1 MKTNK
6 IQLNKKALIKTASG
20 ILSFVLTANMGLNL
34 LYENACAREIEYDS
48 NRNIITLSS
57 STGDAEVFYLMEDE
71 GSYFISDSLENPNHE
86 EDIYANKSFTIN
98 ENCTLVVLTDYQI
111 EQLTLNGGDE
121 EGSEAVLIVN
131 DDVSVNLR
139 IMRGTGLNKIINY
152 GEIVGEGFSTSS
164 MESNG
169 IKEFHN
175 EGQIEGRGIGIDS
188 DIYSDVPGA
197 SLYAHDSFSKDDRA
211 INAVVEAGNM
221 ARISSTGGSFKLIV
235 GEDTIEITGP
245 VDGVDA
251 YTLFDDPE
259 ITLDEVPDFFVGQS
273 FNFSPFIHTADG
285 YSGTPYIEYSYSGEV
300 WTVKAPTSSGEY
312 YIRAVAPNVGTY
324 RKATS
329 SSQLVR
335 FSYLSTNEVFK
346 DGKSCTI
353 SGVVNDVYVP
363 DELIITPPEGY
374 KIASSHDMASYGD
387 EGQVVFR
394 ESLSFSEDEIVTSGG
409 SINQDVMVSFRSDE
423 NDAITRDV
431 SIYEILPKDDE
442 GNTVWDSLVF
452 DSKGPNIIVYKERPD
467 LGEIVLDELS
477 IEESNAVIAADT
489 MYVSIQDEK
498 YISNIDANVDGVE
511 TNYNSSI
518 RIANTNEFDDYDVP
532 TIYSGYFYLY
542 STPGKAKQ
550 VTITATDGAN
560 NVSTLEFTLIPEN
573 PIDPELEV
581 TLPEE
586 IYVGD
591 EYEPDIE
598 TNSDSEEIAFEYF
611 DLVNDT
617 ELEEAPTAAG
627 SYMLRVTLGPTDL
640 FNSASFELDF
650 EILKYDFEAD
660 VSVANIY
667 VDGTVNPV
675 LSGVPE
681 DYEGTATFKYKLS
694 TDEDSEYSSTV
705 PSAAGTYT
713 VQVTF
718 PDTDDYSGMTCT
730 DEFTISKYEVT
741 ATVSVADIYVGG
753 TLTPVLS
760 IDPEGYNGEINY
772 EYKLS
777 VAPDTAYST
786 TVPSA
791 AGKYTV
797 RVTLAENYKYLG
809 TTCTDTFTISKND
822 VSATVTVA
830 DIYVGGTVNPV
841 LTVDPEDYDNM
852 ENISY
857 EYKLSTEEDS
867 EYSFTVPSAA
877 GTYTLLVT
885 LPATDTY
892 VGTTCTTEFTI
903 SKNTVTAT
911 VSVNDVHYGE
921 DYEPVVETVSTGD
934 VTFYYRDN
942 KQGADSPYL
951 EEKPTAVGSYTV
963 VAEIA
968 ETDKYNSITCSDT
981 FEILKATPVITI
993 TVPENIYAGEDYV
1006 IEIETNSDA
1015 EPEKKFYK
1023 DNNGLTDTV
1032 YFEEPGRA
1040 GNYIVIVSV
1049 AETDSYEAAEES
1061 VSFTVNAKNIEASV
1075 TVSDI
1080 FVGETPSPVIEG
1092 IPEDYD
1098 GTVTYAYKLSTAE
1111 NSDYSTTVPSAA
1123 GEYTVRATLPATDL
1137 YSSVTCTDTFTISK
1151 NAVTATV
1158 TVADIFVG
1166 GTVSP
1171 ILTVN
1176 PEEYDGVIN
1185 YEYKLSTDEDTAYSS
1200 VVPTTAGAYT
1210 VKVTLPE
1217 TNAYLGTTCTDTFTI
1232 SKKTV
1237 TATVSAADIYVG
1249 ETVNPVVSSLSGGT
1263 LTLEYKPSSADDTA
1277 YSTEVPVTAGE
1288 YTVRATIAETTTYLS
1303 TTCTDTFTISKR
1315 ETSATVSVEDI
1326 HVGEEVNPE
1335 LTVDPENYNGAITYE
1350 YKKSSDEG
1358 FSTAV
1363 PTAAGTYTVRATLSE
1378 TNAYLGTTCTDT
1390 FTISKNTLTATV
1402 SVENTTV
1409 GGAVTPVVVTV
1420 PTDYNGTITY
1430 EYKSST
1436 AESFSSTVPTA
1447 AGTYTVRAT
1456 LASTDTYLGTTCTS
1470 TFTISKKALTATV
1483 TVADVNVSGKV
1494 TPVVTTDPEDY
1505 NGTITYEY
1513 KSSTDEAFSST
1524 VPTTAGTYT
1533 VRATLAET
1541 AAYLGTTCTGTFTI
1555 NKNIVSAEVSVANIF
1570 VGDDV
1575 TPAVTTDREDYNG
1588 TITYEYKSS
1597 TDEDFSST
1605 VPTAAGTYTV
1615 RATLAETAAYLGT
1628 TCTGTFTISKRELSA
1643 AVSVKDIYV
1652 GEVVTPELTVESSDY
1667 SGTITYEYKLIAAD
1681 EFSTTVPTAAGAYTV
1696 RATLA
1701 ETDKYLSTTC
1711 TSTFTISRNALTAT
1725 VSVEDTFV
1733 GIPVSPAVSAPD
1745 DYNGTITYEY
1755 KSSTDEAF
1763 SSEVP
1768 TAAGTYSV
1776 RATLSSTDKYLG
1788 TICDSEFTI
1797 KLNPVT
1803 KMDLKVADIYYGQT
1817 VKPVFDTN
1825 SNGTVTIMYKPFG
1838 SADSEYT
1845 TTLPSKAGKYTA
1857 RAVVNENNVYESA
1870 SCTVDFSINYLES
1883 PETTFNPSG
1892 TAGKNGYFTSDVTLN
1907 APEGYQ
1913 ISAKADGPYTTS
1925 IPYTEDLE
1933 SIYLKRTEDNALTDV
1948 ITITNKP
1955 NIDKAAPVFTS
1966 SEGTLSDV
1974 SVIYDESITVTVNDK
1989 NLTSLTINGEAVDL
2003 SSDGSNVLTLTRPA
2017 TGYRKYI
2024 IVAEDAA
2031 GNKRTIELTLMAE
2044 WLRERVVPEGLTL
2057 PLTKGEIYY
2066 LDEGPWSVVYI
2077 SSDGTITENT
2087 TIYSGNIPFYVNA
2100 DGDYIFTRVK

>member
-1 MKTNK
+1 MKMKTFTK
-6 IQLNKKALIKTASG
+6 ITSG
-20 ILSFVLTANMGLNL
+20 ILCIALTLHIGLALTPEKAVAADMIPHIYVNGTDIRLVSAEGDHNAFNIEADDEGGYIISCINESDMDTHVDSIEYLTLENCGCFLKTDLETQIVELIDDDGNEFYTALTIQSGNTLSITDHATGHGQIQNAGTIIFDTYRPSHCPEIHLRNSNL
-34 LYENACAREIEYDS
+34 LIADTIDLTNTIGLDYINSYAESTYEVTTSFIMD
-48 NRNIITLSS
+48 NRSLIGTVVAEPTTAITSTSGGTFNLQVGGAIKTI
-57 STGDAEVFYLMEDE
+57 TGDVN
-71 GSYFISDSLENPNHE
+71 G
-86 EDIYANKSFTIN
+86 YAG
-98 ENCTLVVLTDYQI
+98 DY
-111 EQLTLNGGDE
+111 
-121 EGSEAVLIVN
+121 VN
-131 DDVSVNLR
+131 DPN
-139 IMRGTGLNKIINY
+139 
-152 GEIVGEGFSTSS
+152 
-164 MESNG
+164 
-169 IKEFHN
+169 
-175 EGQIEGRGIGIDS
+175 
-188 DIYSDVPGA
+188 
-197 SLYAHDSFSKDDRA
+197 
-211 INAVVEAGNM
+211 
-221 ARISSTGGSFKLIV
+221 
-235 GEDTIEITGP
+235 
-245 VDGVDA
+245 
-251 YTLFDDPE
+251 
-259 ITLDEVPDFFVGQS
+259 ITLDEVPDHLVGET
-273 FNFSPFIHTADG
+273 FDFSSYIHTADG
-285 YSGTPYIEYSYSGEV
+285 YTGTPYIEYSFNGEE
-300 WTVKAPTSSGEY
+300 WFTETPTSAYDY
-312 YIRAVAPNVGTY
+312 YIRAVAPSSGAYLESV
-324 RKATS
+324 S
-329 SSQLVR
+329 SSQLVKL
-335 FSYLSTNEVFK
+335 SYLSTEEVFK
-346 DGKSCTI
+346 DGKYCTL
-353 SGVVNDVYVP
+353 SGVVNDIYVP
-363 DELIITPPEGY
+363 GELIITPPEGY
-374 KIASSHDMASYGD
+374 KIASSHDMESYGD

-394 ESLSFSEDEIVTSGG
+394 DSLSFSEDEIVTGG
-409 SINQDVMVSFRSDE
+409 GFINQDVMVSFQSE

-431 SIYEILPKDDE
+431 SIYEVLPKDDE
-442 GNTVWDSLVF
+442 GNSVWDSLVF
-452 DSKGPNIIVYKERPD
+452 DSEGPNIIVHKVVTAEGERRAD
-467 LGEIVLDELS
+467 VLS
-477 IEESNAVIAADT
+477 IEESNTVITADT
-489 MYVSIQDEK
+489 LYILVEDEK
-498 YISNIDANVDGVE
+498 YIATIDASVDGVE

-532 TIYSGYFYLY
+532 TIYAGGYFYLY

-560 NVSTLEFTLIPEN
+560 NVSTLEFTQIPEKT
-573 PIDPELEV
+573 IDPELEV

-640 FNSASFELDF
+640 FNTASFELEF
-650 EILKYDFEAD
+650 EILKYDIEAS
-660 VSVANIY
+660 VSVADIY
-667 VDGTVNPV
+667 VGGTVTPV

-713 VQVTF
+713 VQATL
-718 PDTDDYSGMTCT
+718 PDTDEYSGMTCT

-741 ATVSVADIYVGG
+741 AAVSVADINVGG
-753 TLTPVLS
+753 TVTPVLS
-760 IDPEGYNGEINY
+760 LDPEGYDGEITY

-791 AGKYTV
+791 AGNYTV
-797 RVTLAENYKYLG
+797 RVTLAENDKYLG

-830 DIYVGGTVNPV
+830 DIYVGGTVNPI

-857 EYKLSTEEDS
+857 EYKLSTAEDS

-892 VGTTCTTEFTI
+892 LGTTCTTEFTI

-911 VSVNDVHYGE
+911 VTVNDVHYGE
-921 DYEPVVETVSTGD
+921 YYEPEVETVSTGD

-951 EEKPTAVGSYTV
+951 EDKPTAVGSYTV

-968 ETDKYNSITCSDT
+968 GTDKYNSITCSDT

-1032 YFEEPGRA
+1032 FFEEPGKA

-1061 VSFTVNAKNIEASV
+1061 VSFTVNAKSFEASV

-1092 IPEDYD
+1092 IPEDYN
-1098 GTVTYAYKLSTAE
+1098 GTVTYEYKLSTAE
-1111 NSDYSTTVPSAA
+1111 AFSSTVPTAA
-1123 GEYTVRATLPATDL
+1123 GEYTVKATLAETDT
-1137 YSSVTCTDTFTISK
+1137 YHGTTCTSTFTISK
-1151 NAVTATV
+1151 NA
-1158 TVADIFVG
+1158 
-1166 GTVSP
+1166 
-1171 ILTVN
+1171 
-1176 PEEYDGVIN
+1176 
-1185 YEYKLSTDEDTAYSS
+1185 
-1200 VVPTTAGAYT
+1200 
-1210 VKVTLPE
+1210 
-1217 TNAYLGTTCTDTFTI
+1217 
-1232 SKKTV
+1232 
-1237 TATVSAADIYVG
+1237 
-1249 ETVNPVVSSLSGGT
+1249 
-1263 LTLEYKPSSADDTA
+1263 
-1277 YSTEVPVTAGE
+1277 
-1288 YTVRATIAETTTYLS
+1288 
-1303 TTCTDTFTISKR
+1303 
-1315 ETSATVSVEDI
+1315 
-1326 HVGEEVNPE
+1326 
-1335 LTVDPENYNGAITYE
+1335 
-1350 YKKSSDEG
+1350 
-1358 FSTAV
+1358 
-1363 PTAAGTYTVRATLSE
+1363 
-1378 TNAYLGTTCTDT
+1378 
-1390 FTISKNTLTATV
+1390 LTATV
-1402 SVENTTV
+1402 SVDDIYV
-1409 GGAVTPVVVTV
+1409 GGTVAPVVT
-1420 PTDYNGTITY
+1420 TNHSDYNGTITY
-1430 EYKSST
+1430 EYKRST
-1436 AESFSSTVPTA
+1436 DEAFSSTVPTA

-1456 LASTDTYLGTTCTS
+1456 LAATDVYLGTTCTSTFTISKNALTATVSVGNFNVGGTPDPVVITDPADYNGTITYEYKLITAENYSSTVPTAAGTYTVRATLAATDVYLSTTATSTFTISKNALIATVSVDDISVGETPDPVVTTDPADYNGTITYEYKLSTAENYSSTVPTAAGTYTVRATLAATDTYLGTTCTS

-1483 TVADVNVSGKV
+1483 TVSDVNVSGKV

-1513 KSSTDEAFSST
+1513 KSNTDAAFSTT

-1555 NKNIVSAEVSVANIF
+1555 NKNIVSAAVSVDDIF

-1615 RATLAETAAYLGT
+1615 RATLTETEAYLGT
-1628 TCTGTFTISKRELSA
+1628 TCTGTFTISKREISA
-1643 AVSVKDIYV
+1643 AVSVKDILV
-1652 GEVVTPELTVESSDY
+1652 GEDVTPELTVESSDY
-1667 SGTITYEYKLIAAD
+1667 NGTITYEYKLIAAD

-1733 GIPVSPAVSAPD
+1733 GIPVSPAVSTPD
-1745 DYNGTITYEY
+1745 DYNGTVTYEY
-1755 KSSTDEAF
+1755 KNSTDETF

-1768 TAAGTYSV
+1768 EAAGTYTV

-1788 TICDSEFTI
+1788 AICISEFTI

-1817 VKPVFDTN
+1817 VKPAFDTD

-1838 SADSEYT
+1838 SDDSEYT
-1845 TTLPSKAGKYTA
+1845 TTAPSKAGKYTA
-1857 RAVVNENNVYESA
+1857 RAVVSETGIYESD
-1870 SCTVDFSINYLES
+1870 SCTVDFSIKYLEA

-1892 TAGKNGYFTSDVTLN
+1892 TPGKNGYFTSDVTLN

-1913 ISAKADGPYTTS
+1913 ISAKAGGPYTQS

-1933 SIYLKRTEDNALTDV
+1933 AVYLKRTEDNALTDV

-1955 NIDKAAPVFTS
+1955 NIDKVAPVFTS

-1974 SVIYDESITVTVNDK
+1974 SVMYDESITVTVNDK
-1989 NLTSLTINGEAVDL
+1989 NLTSLTINGEVVDL
-2003 SSDGSNVLTLTRPA
+2003 SSAGSNVLTLTRPA

-2057 PLTKGEIYY
+2057 PLTKGEVYY
-2066 LDEGPWSVVYI
+2066 LDDGPWSVVYI
-2077 SSDGTITENT
+2077 SNDGTRTENT